1 VRPRSRSRW
10 AAASAALVAAT
21 LLLTACAGDDDGPV
35 GDATP
40 EATTTVTAPSAEGV
54 QESTEP
60 ADVSTVTEESE
71 TSEAPG
77 VVWFAS
83 ETGPLV
89 GEVRQGAGAS
99 VRAALGE
106 LAEGPDRDDLIPAF
120 PVGASVV
127 GTDLEGQV
135 VVVEVDEAFVEG
147 YPSGSAAEVA
157 TVAPIVYTATELPGV
172 DAVQLERAGQ
182 PLAPPTAQLDLSG
195 PLARA
200 DFGLELVPPEVAP

>member
-1 VRPRSRSRW
+1 M
-10 AAASAALVAAT
+10 ALAALVALT
-21 LLLTACAGDDDGPV
+21 MLLVACGGDDDGSSE
-35 GDATP
+35 DAAP
-40 EATTTVTAPSAEGV
+40 QATATVTAPPAEGV
-54 QESTEP
+54 QEPTAP
-60 ADVSTVTEESE
+60 AEVTTVTEEDDVSD
-71 TSEAPG
+71 APG

-89 GEVRQGAGAS
+89 GEVRAGAGAS
-99 VRAALGE
+99 VPAALGE
-106 LAEGPDRDDLIPAF
+106 LAQGPERDDLIPAF
-120 PVGASVV
+120 PIGSSVV
-127 GTDLEGQV
+127 GTDLDGQV

-157 TVAPIVYTATELPGV
+157 TIAPIVYTATELPGV

-182 PLAPPTAQLDLSG
+182 PLAPPTAQLDLTG

>member
-89 GEVRQGAGAS
+89 GEVRQGADA
-99 VRAALGE
+99 RAALGE
-106 LAEGPDRDDLIPAF
+106 LA
-120 PVGASVV
+120 V